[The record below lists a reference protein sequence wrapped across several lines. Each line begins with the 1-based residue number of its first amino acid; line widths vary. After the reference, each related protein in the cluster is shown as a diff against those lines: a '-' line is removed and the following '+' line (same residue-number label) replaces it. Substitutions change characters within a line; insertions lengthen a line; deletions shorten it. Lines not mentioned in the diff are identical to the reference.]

1 MCVERLLRIST
12 TPPGPAAPFE
22 RKHDDGGVAWAVAV
36 AGDTAGGGTD
46 GGTTSAALAW
56 AGAREHALDQH
67 APARSAR
74 ARERASCEYERE
86 RTLARKQPREECFA
100 RARSVLQQD
109 ARLKC
114 ERAGRPWVRGGVRY
128 SAVARAPLPHCPSAH
143 ALVPAWCVVAACS
156 AHPCVPAWK
165 APAADPPGLWG
176 LSRWLIPRGALFV
189 AGLSQSPSGTSP
201 PPLLHV
207 PSPRFP
213 GRGPG

>member
-12 TPPGPAAPFE
+12 TPPSPAAPFE

-100 RARSVLQQD
+100 RARPVVGQAGRVWRACAGRVCAD

-143 ALVPAWCVVAACS
+143 ALGPAWCVVAACS
-156 AHPCVPAWK
+156 AHPCVPA
-165 APAADPPGLWG
+165 
-176 LSRWLIPRGALFV
+176 
-189 AGLSQSPSGTSP
+189 
-201 PPLLHV
+201 
-207 PSPRFP
+207 
-213 GRGPG
+213 